1 MHMETPWLF
10 KPLSKQPTLQWEM
23 HASHASSALSIPPN
37 PLIPPPRTLLSSL
50 LPKQLLPTA
59 QDRERE
65 LTFRAI
71 SPQPGRSSLQHR

>member
-1 MHMETPWLF
+1 MHVEMPWLF
-10 KPLSKQPTLQWEM
+10 KPLRQQPTLQWEM
-23 HASHASSALSIPPN
+23 HASHAFSARSIPPN

-65 LTFRAI
+65 LTFTAI
-71 SPQPGRSSLQHR
+71 SSQPGRSSLQHR